1 MPALGMTL
9 SHMETIGI
17 IVAAGKGI
25 RMQAKIRK
33 QYLILD
39 GLPLLCHCLLAFDA
53 CPEID
58 RILMVIP
65 EEDKEFCKQSI
76 LQPIAL
82 EHPVELI
89 PGGKERQDSVYNALL
104 AAEAKSSI
112 VAIHDGVR
120 PFVLPQHI
128 SETIRCAE
136 STGAAVL
143 AIPVTDTLKRV
154 DGSHQVR
161 ETIDRKGVWI
171 AQTPQSFRYDIIRD
185 AHEKAKW
192 EWALGTD
199 DAHLVERAGYPVKL
213 IRGSRFNIKITTP
226 EDLSMAKALRSQM
239 HPGVFQQSG
248 KKP

>member
-1 MPALGMTL
+1 
-9 SHMETIGI
+9 METIGI

-39 GLPLLCHCLLAFDA
+39 GLPMLCYCLLAFDA

-65 EEDKEFCKQSI
+65 DEDKEFCRQSI

-89 PGGKERQDSVYNALL
+89 PGGEERQDSVYNALL
-104 AAEAKSSI
+104 AAEGISSI

-120 PFVLPQHI
+120 PFVLSQHI
-128 SETIRCAE
+128 SETIHCAE
-136 STGAAVL
+136 SNGAAVL
-143 AIPVTDTLKRV
+143 AIPATDTLKRV
-154 DGSHQVR
+154 DESLKVR

-185 AHEKAKW
+185 AHEKAKQ
-192 EWALGTD
+192 EGVSATD

-213 IRGSRFNIKITTP
+213 VRGSRFNIKVTTP
-226 EDLSMAKALRSQM
+226 EDLSMAKALRSQIR
-239 HPGVFQQSG
+239 PDVFQHSG
-248 KKP
+248 KQL